1 MRKALRLPTL
11 DVQQRPLSARIC
23 VSSLFL
29 RIGNPRG
36 MRSMQDR
43 RPVRMRRIAWLLAF
57 LLAFRGLAVRGLAV
71 SRFFGTRPVSGPDS
85 LIMET
90 FGEVFEYVSSAL
102 DWWHADGYCRQR
114 FAHLPSE
121 TWDSELASLGKKLRS
136 HQIQGA
142 VWLNDEEVYLR
153 KPRHRRIHSM
163 PILMFQNKTDTKFVK
178 VLADFP
184 AMPAVSACAHLQWD
198 QQATE
203 ISTIFSYAVS
213 AFINE
218 FQLRGFKDEDGF
230 VRFAVIL
237 HGHHS
242 PYLPVFRA
250 DGQWHHFCVVW
261 QQRNGTWAIYS
272 DGKEKASATGLSTSH
287 TVNAHGTF
295 IIGQDQ
301 DSLGGAFKEK
311 ESFSGNLTGLHVWH
325 RVLTKEQVEKVRSCV
340 PIAEGLV
347 FGWSREILE
356 VEASVEE
363 ATVQLTCPGPTEECQ
378 VLEVTHGSVRTS
390 SCLRPQPF
398 VCRYPKELYFSLKEM
413 QSRPVPP
420 LIAQVNTQANAT
432 MIPANVFQADV
443 QGLNASAAARV
454 LGAVEKVL
462 SGTELPPLDAG
473 GLLGVFQVLKEV
485 SVTSVEAEEPEE
497 LETLGQHYV
506 NVAGIILG
514 EENAK
519 EWSEIKPIIGG
530 PMAVVENVDKM
541 ASAFHQLLS
550 TERPKVTFQNNNMGV
565 EVRRMELGTPAA
577 YVMPNQ
583 RQEAPDWI
591 EVPIEEMERLRG
603 RVEVNDLQWP
613 LVFEEEPPALILSS
627 GLKHITLT
635 NTWYRYGSLQRL
647 LSGAGAVFE
656 DAAVSDGGRRYVSTQ
671 VGSSIISSTL
681 VSDYEEIST
690 SVHYSLHHQ
699 AQALPDQLVVP
710 VCAFWNFSRSPEG
723 VGSWSTAGCS
733 VVNSHPE
740 FTACSCNHTTNFAVL
755 LQVFEVQGARTGMA
769 AGKPRRGAG
778 RLLYA
783 GRADSGA
790 RQDADVPKSE
800 RTTVHKNLIFALA
813 AAEALLMFSELAK
826 TNQGVC
832 FAVTAFL
839 HLFFMAAFAWML
851 VEGLLLWSKVVAVNM
866 SEDRRMK
873 FYYITGWGLPII
885 IVGVT
890 LATSFNKYVADNHC
904 WLNVQTDIIWAFVGP
919 VLFVLT
925 VNTFVLFR
933 VVVVTVSSARRRSR
947 MLTPN
952 SSLEKQ
958 IGIQIWATAKPVLV
972 LLPVLGLTWVC
983 GVLVH
988 LSVTW
993 AYIFIVLNS
1002 LQGLYIFLV
1011 YAIYNSEVRNAIQ
1024 RMKEKKKALSFTNCS
1039 HPINYLSSPRNTSWE
1054 MGKFG
1059 PSGPESAAKG
1069 ATAKESMAKTP
1080 SHKGNF
1086 GAKMPM
1092 GLSAIMAPDR
1102 PAVQLTAFKSSDWGT
1117 EERKEGPSQAH
1128 PKGETEAQV
1137 CAPPG
1142 VPDPPSSEH
1151 NKAQPAFSQM
1161 GSGKTGAKIGLVR
1174 YLDAV
1179 AARAMWLHRMLTR
1192 KAKGQSNGFGNKLR
1206 IPAVSLRLDEER
1218 TSCKIQSRQDRVSM
1232 AASDR
1237 KNLRPMPRS
1246 KGYYSVATELDLPR
1260 DVTLP

>member
-1 MRKALRLPTL
+1 
-11 DVQQRPLSARIC
+11 
-23 VSSLFL
+23 
-29 RIGNPRG
+29 
-36 MRSMQDR
+36 MQDR
-43 RPVRMRRIAWLLAF
+43 PPVRMRRIAWLLGF
-57 LLAFRGLAVRGLAV
+57 LIGIP
-71 SRFFGTRPVSGPDS
+71 SRNTLGFTIPAENQTEKVSGPDS

-203 ISTIFSYAVS
+203 ISTVFSYAVS

-261 QQRNGTWAIYS
+261 QQRNGTWAIYA
-272 DGKEKASATGLSTSH
+272 DGKEKASATGLSASH

-325 RVLTKEQVEKVRSCV
+325 RILTKEQVEKVRSCV
-340 PIAEGLV
+340 PIADGLV

-363 ATVQLTCPGPTEECQ
+363 ATVQLTCPGPMEECQ
-378 VLEVTHGSVRTS
+378 VLEVSHGSVHS
-390 SCLRPQPF
+390 ISCLRPQPF

-420 LIAQVNTQANAT
+420 LIAQVNMWANAT
-432 MIPANVFQADV
+432 VIPANVFQADV

-462 SGTELPPLDAG
+462 SGVEPPPLDTG

-485 SVTSVEAEEPEE
+485 SVTSLEAEEPAE

-550 TERPKVTFQNNNMGV
+550 AEKPKVTFQNNNIGV
-565 EVRRMELGTPAA
+565 EVRRMELGTPAV

-583 RQEAPDWI
+583 HQKAPDWI
-591 EVPIEEMERLRG
+591 EVPVEEVERLRG
-603 RVEVNDLQWP
+603 R
-613 LVFEEEPPALILSS
+613 

-723 VGSWSTAGCS
+723 VGSWSTTGCS

-755 LQVFEVQGARTGMA
+755 LQVFEVQRSAEEESVLKTLTFVGCGVSFCALIVTFVLFLAVG
-769 AGKPRRGAG
+769 
-778 RLLYA
+778 
-783 GRADSGA
+783 
-790 RQDADVPKSE
+790 VPKSE

-1092 GLSAIMAPDR
+1092 GLSAIMAPDKPVSR
-1102 PAVQLTAFKSSDWGT
+1102 PSF
-1117 EERKEGPSQAH
+1117 
-1128 PKGETEAQV
+1128 
-1137 CAPPG
+1137 
-1142 VPDPPSSEH
+1142 
-1151 NKAQPAFSQM
+1151 
-1161 GSGKTGAKIGLVR
+1161 
-1174 YLDAV
+1174 
-1179 AARAMWLHRMLTR
+1179 
-1192 KAKGQSNGFGNKLR
+1192 
-1206 IPAVSLRLDEER
+1206 
-1218 TSCKIQSRQDRVSM
+1218 
-1232 AASDR
+1232 
-1237 KNLRPMPRS
+1237 
-1246 KGYYSVATELDLPR
+1246 
-1260 DVTLP
+1260 